1 MGLMKP
7 RVSSYVDRGNE
18 LIAKGKTKQAMNLV
32 SHGLQYYSERVIDS
46 ISPYAK
52 ADAGLIVLVLPRSK
66 GPGGW
71 YGEVRRQT
79 FPAGD

>member
-32 SHGLQYYSERVIDS
+32 SHGLQLLWSS
-46 ISPYAK
+46 IFVTLVAK
-52 ADAGLIVLVLPRSK
+52 KYHESVTLPSGLRMV
-66 GPGGW
+66 
-71 YGEVRRQT
+71 Y
-79 FPAGD
+79 DNH

>member
-46 ISPYAK
+46 M
-52 ADAGLIVLVLPRSK
+52 
-66 GPGGW
+66 
-71 YGEVRRQT
+71 RRT
-79 FPAGD
+79 DL

>member
-18 LIAKGKTKQAMNLV
+18 LIAKGKTKQAMNMV

-52 ADAGLIVLVLPRSK
+52 NDAGLCLLYTSDAADD
-66 GPGGW
+66 
-71 YGEVRRQT
+71 Q
-79 FPAGD
+79 

>member
-32 SHGLQYYSERVIDS
+32 SHGLQYLLREGYRQHISICQERRGTDS
-46 ISPYAK
+46 FSPA
-52 ADAGLIVLVLPRSK
+52 P
-66 GPGGW
+66 PG
-71 YGEVRRQT
+71 R
-79 FPAGD
+79 

>member
-18 LIAKGKTKQAMNLV
+18 LITKGKTKQAMNLV

-46 ISPYAK
+46 I
-52 ADAGLIVLVLPRSK
+52 
-66 GPGGW
+66 
-71 YGEVRRQT
+71 RRESGRLSQIT
-79 FPAGD
+79 HIE